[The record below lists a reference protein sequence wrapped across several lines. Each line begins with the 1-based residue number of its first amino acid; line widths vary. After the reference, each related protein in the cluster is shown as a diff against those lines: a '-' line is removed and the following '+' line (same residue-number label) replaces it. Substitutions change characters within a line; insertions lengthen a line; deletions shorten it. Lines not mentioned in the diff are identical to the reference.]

1 MNKTAEILINKLNLS
16 KHPEGGWFRE
26 VYRSEE
32 IIKKNDLPE
41 RFNGDR
47 CFSTSIYYLLEGKTF
62 SAFHKIKSDETWH
75 FYFGSSLTLIII
87 DESSKLNE
95 IQIGNDFEN
104 NEYFQ
109 YTVLQNCWFAAVLN
123 DQNSF
128 ALVGCTVSPGF
139 DFNDYELG
147 EKDILIKQMPQ
158 HKSLFEKFCIH

>member
-1 MNKTAEILINKLNLS
+1 MNKTAETLITKLNLS
-16 KHPEGGWFRE
+16 KHPEGGWFKE
-26 VYRSEE
+26 VYRSDE
-32 IIKKNDLPE
+32 IIKKNDLPS

-47 CFSTSIYYLLEGKTF
+47 CFSTSIYYLLEGKIF

-75 FYFGSSLTLIII
+75 FYSGSSLTLIII
-87 DESSKLNE
+87 DESGNLNE
-95 IQIGNDFEN
+95 IQIGNNTEKD
-104 NEYFQ
+104 EYFQ
-109 YTVLQNCWFAAVLN
+109 YTVLQSCWFAAMLN

-158 HKSLFEKFCIH
+158 HKSLFKKFCIH